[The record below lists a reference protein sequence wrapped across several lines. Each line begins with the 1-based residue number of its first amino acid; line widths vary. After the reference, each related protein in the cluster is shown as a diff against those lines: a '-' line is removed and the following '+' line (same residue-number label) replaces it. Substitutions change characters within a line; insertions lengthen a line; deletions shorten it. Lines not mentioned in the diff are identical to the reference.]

1 MNYAP
6 LSAFLLAGGASSRMG
21 RDKALIE
28 FEGKPLLVQL
38 ATRLQNLAGN
48 VTILAPAGR
57 YESFGLT
64 VLPDRLANC
73 GPLSGI
79 ETALRHSRHPWA
91 LILAC
96 DLAHV
101 TPEWLATLAS
111 HARPGLDVITS
122 GDNPLCALWNTS
134 ALPVVSAALDR
145 GQFRVRSIVAALK
158 SENLI
163 PPDPEILANWN
174 RPEDLPPSLGERK
187 ANCGG

>member
-28 FEGKPLLVQL
+28 IEGNPLLVRL
-38 ATRLQNLAGN
+38 ASMLQNLAGE
-48 VTILAPAGR
+48 VAILAPSGR
-57 YESFGLT
+57 YESFGYK

-73 GPLSGI
+73 GPLSGV
-79 ETALRHSRHPWA
+79 ETALRHTRHCWA

-101 TPEWLATLAS
+101 TPDWLVTLAS

-122 GDNPLCALWNTS
+122 GDNPLCALWNVS
-134 ALPVVSAALDR
+134 ALPAVSAALDS
-145 GQFRVRSIVAALK
+145 GQFRVRSVVATLK

-163 PPDPEILANWN
+163 PPDPGILANWN
-174 RPEDLPPSLGERK
+174 RPEDLPPSSGERK
-187 ANCGG
+187 ANRGG

>member
-28 FEGKPLLVQL
+28 FEGKPLLVRL
-38 ATRLQNLAGN
+38 ATMLRSLAGD

-57 YESFGLT
+57 YESFGYK
-64 VLPDRLANC
+64 VLPDRRANC

-79 ETALRHSRHPWA
+79 ETALRHSGHPWV

-101 TPEWLATLAS
+101 TPEWLATVAS

-122 GDNPLCALWNTS
+122 GDNPLCALWNIS
-134 ALPVVSAALDR
+134 ALPAVSAALDS
-145 GQFRVRSIVAALK
+145 GQFRVRSLVASLK

-163 PPDPEILANWN
+163 PPDPGILANWN
-174 RPEDLPPSLGERK
+174 RPEDLPPFFGERK
-187 ANCGG
+187 ANRGG